1 MRPCVRSVTFA
12 RDQNDGG
19 GEQKSQRVRTSIP
32 LRHLHVIFKNRLPP
46 MAFPKACFPGSIGN
60 LLIPGSLAQHPAE
73 SKLPQ
78 FDPATP
84 VMLNFRPALTGGKYI
99 P

>member
-1 MRPCVRSVTFA
+1 
-12 RDQNDGG
+12 
-19 GEQKSQRVRTSIP
+19 
-32 LRHLHVIFKNRLPP
+32 

-99 P
+99 PWRVECSIVKNSARYETDSLYHRWSGGALR